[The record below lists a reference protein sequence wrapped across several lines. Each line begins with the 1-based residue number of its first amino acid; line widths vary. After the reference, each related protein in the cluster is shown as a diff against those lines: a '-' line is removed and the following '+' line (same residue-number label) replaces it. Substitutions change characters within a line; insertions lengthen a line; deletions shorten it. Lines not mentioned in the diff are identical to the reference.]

1 MPYDWYS
8 GSDETGDVPAGL
20 DSYLQSSDDWSQDHR
35 LTVLFGLLE
44 IEEDPN
50 WRGHLN
56 YLVGAE
62 YLLANDPQTAM
73 PYFDA
78 AERSFDPLSPNFVDV
93 ASSFCRNRYCLIRKK
108 LLDEEKDDLILTYGL
123 SVLCWREPD
132 TLTAYEERLL
142 YNALGFALS
151 GLSESKQTLELDQ
164 LAFEVR
170 RRAIYVG
177 DDLEDGL
184 VNLFLSALALRDRSK
199 CERILKRLCEV
210 GARPETMDELRT
222 MMRSH
227 LGGADTTN

>member
-1 MPYDWYS
+1 VPYDWYS
-8 GSDETGDVPAGL
+8 GSDETGEVPAGL
-20 DSYLQSSDDWSQDHR
+20 DSYLQNFDDWSRDHR
-35 LTVLFGLLE
+35 LTVLFGLLK
-44 IEEDPN
+44 IERDPN

-62 YLLANDPQTAM
+62 YVQANDPQTAM
-73 PYFDA
+73 PYLEA

-108 LLDEEKDDLILTYGL
+108 LMDEERDDLILAYGL
-123 SVLCWREPD
+123 SVLCWRQPD
-132 TLTAYEERLL
+132 TLTTYEERLL

-184 VNLFLSALALRDRSK
+184 VNLFLSALALRDRSQ
-199 CERILKRLCEV
+199 CERILGRLREL
-210 GARPETMDELRT
+210 GASLAVIRELETM
-222 MMRSH
+222 MSNY
-227 LGGADTTN
+227 LGDADATN

>member
-8 GSDETGDVPAGL
+8 GSDETGEVPAGL
-20 DSYLQSSDDWSQDHR
+20 DSYLQNSDDWSRDHR

-44 IEEDPN
+44 IERDPN

-62 YLLANDPQTAM
+62 HLHANDPQTAM
-73 PYFDA
+73 PCFDA
-78 AERSFDPLSPNFVDV
+78 AERSFDPLSPNFVGV
-93 ASSFCRNRYCLIRKK
+93 ASSFCRNRYCLIREK
-108 LLDEEKDDLILTYGL
+108 LMDEEKDELVLKYGL

-142 YNALGFALS
+142 LNALGFALAS
-151 GLSESKQTLELDQ
+151 LADVKHTLDLDQ

-184 VNLFLSALALRDRSK
+184 VNLFLSALALRDRSQ

-210 GARPETMDELRT
+210 GARPERTDELRT

-227 LGGADTTN
+227 LGGVDATN